1 MPVEIIMPKVDM
13 DMSHGTVAE
22 WHVGEGE
29 MVKKGAALFDI
40 ETDKAAMEVEAPAEG
55 RLHHIQAQ
63 AGARIAVGTVIAWLY
78 AEGEEVGD
86 PPVVA
91 TPDNETTR
99 PADQPEHPPV
109 PDVGAAT
116 TGADGVRQDG
126 RSSASTPARPA
137 PPVISRE
144 GEVEGGALRATPAA
158 RALAREHGLD
168 LAGLEGSGPRGRLQR
183 QDVEVAAVQARS
195 ASGSQALRPAWSP
208 QPGPLSITR
217 KPGEG
222 TPIVLL
228 HGFASDGPSFLPL
241 EKALGRGR
249 PVIRIEL
256 PGHGRSPRRKVESF
270 AALARMMVEAFDE
283 ATAGQDKVHLV
294 GHSLGGALAMA
305 IADVRG
311 RGIASLGLIAPAGLG
326 PEIDGETV
334 RGIARASREDSL
346 APWLRRLAADP
357 ATIGDDFVKAAMAP
371 RRDPAL
377 RAAQLALA
385 DVLFPDNVQA
395 FDLRPA
401 LRRITSGED
410 NLPVAI
416 LWGRH
421 DAVIPW
427 RQVLA
432 VGGEYGIHLVDDA
445 GHVPQI
451 ECPGRVARVLGRLMN
466 AAGSAP

>member
-13 DMSHGTVAE
+13 DMSHGILAA

-29 MVKKGAALFDI
+29 TVKKGAALFDI

-55 RLHHIQAQ
+55 SLHHIQAEV
-63 AGARIAVGTVIAWLY
+63 GARIAVGTVIAWLY

-86 PPVVA
+86 PPASVA
-91 TPDNETTR
+91 ADSETTR
-99 PADQPEHPPV
+99 PADRPEHPPT
-109 PDVGAAT
+109 PDAGAAT
-116 TGADGVRQDG
+116 TGANGERQDG
-126 RSSASTPARPA
+126 GSTASTPARPA
-137 PPVISRE
+137 PPVSSNDAA
-144 GEVEGGALRATPAA
+144 GDQVRATPAA
-158 RALAREHGLD
+158 RASAREHGLD
-168 LAGLEGSGPRGRLQR
+168 LADLEGSGPRGRLQK
-183 QDVEVAAVQARS
+183 QDVELAAMQARS
-195 ASGSQALRPAWSP
+195 APASQALRAAWSP

-256 PGHGRSPRRKVESF
+256 PGHGRSPRRKVKNF

-283 ATAGQDKVHLV
+283 AVAGHDKVHLV

-305 IADVRG
+305 IADVRA
-311 RGIASLGLIAPAGLG
+311 RRIASLGLIAPAGLG
-326 PEIDGETV
+326 PEIDADTIVGV
-334 RGIARASREDSL
+334 ARASREESL
-346 APWLRRLAADP
+346 APWLRRLASDP
-357 ATIGDDFVKAAMAP
+357 ETIGDDFVKAAMAP

-377 RAAQLALA
+377 RSAQLALA
-385 DVLFPDNVQA
+385 DVLFPDGVQA

-416 LWGRH
+416 LWGRD

-451 ECPGRVARVLGRLMN
+451 ECPGRVARVLGRLMS
-466 AAGSAP
+466 AAGTAP

>member
-1 MPVEIIMPKVDM
+1 
-13 DMSHGTVAE
+13 
-22 WHVGEGE
+22 
-29 MVKKGAALFDI
+29 
-40 ETDKAAMEVEAPAEG
+40 MEVEAPADG
-55 RLHHIQAQ
+55 RLHHVQAQ
-63 AGARIAVGTVIAWLY
+63 AGARVAVGTVIAWLY
-78 AEGEEVGD
+78 AEGEEVGE
-86 PPVVA
+86 PPA
-91 TPDNETTR
+91 APPANIGTSR
-99 PADQPEHPPV
+99 LADQPEHPPTPV
-109 PDVGAAT
+109 TGAAT
-116 TGADGVRQDG
+116 AGADGVRQDG
-126 RSSASTPARPA
+126 GSTASTPARPA
-137 PPVISRE
+137 PPAHSHDETGMVT
-144 GEVEGGALRATPAA
+144 RATPAA

-168 LAGLEGSGPRGRLQR
+168 LGELSGTGPRGRVQKA
-183 QDVEVAAVQARS
+183 DAEAAAARMDPADAGVS
-195 ASGSQALRPAWSP
+195 ALRTAWSP
-208 QPGPLSITR
+208 QPGPLAITR

-222 TPIVLL
+222 VPVVLL

-256 PGHGRSPRRKVESF
+256 PGHGRSPRRKVGSF

-283 ATAGQDKVHLV
+283 AVAGHEKVHLV

-305 IADVRG
+305 IADVRE
-311 RGIASLGLIAPAGLG
+311 RKIASLGLIAPAGLG
-326 PEIDGETV
+326 PQIDGETV
-334 RGIARASREDSL
+334 RGIARASREESL

-357 ATIGDDFVKAAMAP
+357 DTIGDDFVKAAMAP

-385 DVLFPDNVQA
+385 DVLFPDDVQA

-410 NLPVAI
+410 KPPVAI
-416 LWGRH
+416 LWGRL

-432 VGGEYGIHLVDDA
+432 VGGEYGIHLVDGA

-451 ECPGRVARVLGRLMN
+451 ECPGRVARVLGRLMDS
-466 AAGSAP
+466 AGSVS